1 MKQVFGLLLA
11 IYCLL
16 ASPLVTAS
24 NDAKPSYVYFG
35 LDPDI
40 ITNYVSGSNE
50 IGFISV
56 SVELML
62 ISEDNLAIIEQ
73 HEPLIRDKIISLLGQ
88 QSPQELRSMTG
99 REAVRKRIQNEVN
112 SLLKQESGV
121 AAIENLLFT
130 KYLLL

>member
-11 IYCLL
+11 VFCLL
-16 ASPLVTAS
+16 SSPLVAAS
-24 NDAKPSYVYFG
+24 KDVKPNYVYFS

-40 ITNYVSGSNE
+40 ITNYVSSTNE
-50 IGFISV
+50 IGFINV

-62 ISEDNLAIIEQ
+62 VSEDNLAIIEQ
-73 HEPLIRDKIISLLGQ
+73 YEPLIRDKIISLLGQ

-121 AAIENLLFT
+121 AAIANLLFT

>member
-11 IYCLL
+11 VFCLL
-16 ASPLVTAS
+16 SSPLVAAS
-24 NDAKPSYVYFG
+24 NDVKPNYVYFS

-40 ITNYVSGSNE
+40 ITNYVSSTNE
-50 IGFISV
+50 IGFINV

-62 ISEDNLAIIEQ
+62 VSEDNLAIIEQ
-73 HEPLIRDKIISLLGQ
+73 YEPLIRDKIISLLGQ

-121 AAIENLLFT
+121 AAIANLLFT

>member
-11 IYCLL
+11 VFYLL
-16 ASPLVTAS
+16 SSPLVAAS
-24 NDAKPSYVYFG
+24 KDVKPNYVYFS

-40 ITNYVSGSNE
+40 ITNYVSSTNE
-50 IGFISV
+50 IGFINV

-62 ISEDNLAIIEQ
+62 VSEDNLAIIEQ
-73 HEPLIRDKIISLLGQ
+73 YEPLIRDKIISLLGQ

-121 AAIENLLFT
+121 AAIANLLFT